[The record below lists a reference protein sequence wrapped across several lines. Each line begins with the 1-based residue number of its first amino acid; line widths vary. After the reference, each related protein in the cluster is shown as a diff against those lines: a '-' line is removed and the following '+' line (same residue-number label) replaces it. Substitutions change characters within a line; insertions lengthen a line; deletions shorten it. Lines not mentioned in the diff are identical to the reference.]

1 MALFLVATW
10 FLFTFN
16 PNIMKKSNMYY
27 DTSLT
32 RINKKIYRP
41 SSNIVRFV
49 KSVLAI
55 VLIGQSPVGT
65 SAYSRKRF

>member
-1 MALFLVATW
+1 
-10 FLFTFN
+10 
-16 PNIMKKSNMYY
+16 MYY
-27 DTSLT
+27 DTNLT

-41 SSNIVRFV
+41 SSNMVRLF

-55 VLIGQSPVGT
+55 IVIGRSPVGT

>member
-1 MALFLVATW
+1 
-10 FLFTFN
+10 
-16 PNIMKKSNMYY
+16 MYY

-41 SSNIVRFV
+41 SSNMVRLF

-55 VLIGQSPVGT
+55 ILIGQSPVGT
-65 SAYSRKRF
+65 AAAMRKRG